1 MSDVEDENV
10 FNNQVGDEH
19 DEHDDREEREERPR
33 KHSRREEEEEDE
45 EEEEEDDEEEDDEDD
60 EEDEEDEGME
70 RGKKRAKHKHKRPA
84 VNRFLDVE
92 AEVDED
98 EDEEEDEDE
107 YARDEF
113 IADTGVEGEED
124 YDLVRRAADHARYD
138 RRVREMDDRDLE
150 QVAEDISQRYR
161 RTAVRY
167 TGEMSDVPQRL
178 LMPSVHDANLWQVR
192 VRPGKERDIVFSLM
206 RKAID
211 LEYSNRPLQILS
223 AFQRDSL
230 PGMIYVEARSAKQ
243 VSEAINGLVGVFP
256 SRGINLVPIEEM
268 ASLLQIKQQELTV
281 TPGTWVRIKRGKY
294 QGDLAQVMDIT
305 ENGEEVGLK
314 FIPRIDLNPKDDA
327 AIDGRK
333 RKKGGAGV
341 SSFSMRPPQRFFNYE
356 EVVKVYGRKAV
367 SKRNQV
373 YVFQNDT
380 YKDGFIEKDFRL
392 TALQLDDVNPTLDEI
407 TRFTRGQDGTENES
421 NVDLSIIAEASRK
434 AAISVLQPGD
444 HVEVFEGEQA
454 GVHGTVHSIEGDI
467 VTIEPVGVDF
477 DGQRIQLPARSVRKR
492 FKPGDHVKVMTGK
505 NADETGLVVSVMD
518 NVVTFLSDMTMQEV
532 SVFSK
537 DLREAAEVGT
547 GTNIV
552 GNYELHDLVQ
562 IDQQTVGVIF
572 KTERDS
578 FRVLDQNGQVRLV
591 QPHQITMRRD
601 SNRAIATDS
610 EGHELRIGDNVK
622 EIDGEG
628 RKGRVLHTHQSYYAF
643 LHNRDYPENGGVFV
657 TRARSL
663 ASLAP
668 KGNLMKLG
676 STDLSKM
683 NPALSG
689 GAGGMVGSGNIGRG
703 PRDRLIG
710 VTVTVIKGPSKGYVG
725 TIKDT
730 NGPHARVELLTGNKV
745 ITIDKEKIRRRNPD
759 GSLEPLEKSFAP
771 MGPPRTGGFGGQ
783 TPNPYN
789 QGGRTPAW
797 GQTGRTP
804 NPYSDSRTPAW
815 MASSKTPNPYAEKT
829 PAWDATARTPNPY
842 NQGGKTPAWNSSS
855 RTPNPYANGGGS
867 SAWAAG
873 GLTPG
878 RPTSWDA
885 APTPFA
891 AFTPGAAP
899 TPAPYSSMQTPFEY
913 QTPAGGAYPQTPGI
927 MSGSYGNLQPTF
939 GESSATSAL
948 HPQPHGN
955 LSRPAELPPKW
966 LLEPEFSQKR
976 GLVVE
981 VRGSF
986 GHWYGGDFEGK
997 QGVVLSVFDT
1007 HNDAFESTARVR
1019 FFNPVDPLTPILP
1032 VPVQY
1037 LWPVHPEQSGEIVI
1051 ILTGPKKGVEAR
1063 VEALESNNQMVV
1075 TTTDTFHVV
1084 DTSPDKLIRVYD
1096 IDEVG
1101 NRR

>member
-1 MSDVEDENV
+1 MSDMEDDNFVKNGERVE
-10 FNNQVGDEH
+10 EH
-19 DEHDDREEREERPR
+19 DEPEEREEREEERTR
-33 KHSRREEEEEDE
+33 KHSRREEDVDEE
-45 EEEEEDDEEEDDEDD
+45 EEEEEDDEEEDEDEE
-60 EEDEEDEGME
+60 EEDEEDEGTE
-70 RGKKRAKHKHKRPA
+70 RGKKRAKHRHKRPA

-113 IADTGVEGEED
+113 IADTGIEGEED
-124 YDLVRRAADHARYD
+124 YDMVRRAADHARYD

-167 TGEMSDVPQRL
+167 TGDMSDVPQRL

-211 LEYSNRPLQILS
+211 LEFSNRPLQILS

-281 TPGTWVRIKRGKY
+281 TPGSWVRIKRGKY
-294 QGDLAQVMDIT
+294 QGDLAQVMDVT

-327 AIDGRK
+327 SLDGRK
-333 RKKGGAGV
+333 RKKAGSGL
-341 SSFSMRPPQRFFNYE
+341 SSFNMRPPQRFFNYE

-380 YKDGFIEKDFRL
+380 YKDGFIEKDFRI

-407 TRFTRGQDGTENES
+407 TRFTRGQDGTENET

-454 GVHGTVHSIEGDI
+454 GVHGTVHSIEGD
-467 VTIEPVGVDF
+467 VVSIEPVGVEF
-477 DGQRIQLPARSVRKR
+477 DGQRIQIPARSVRKR

-505 NADETGLVVSVMD
+505 NADETGLVVSVID

-601 SNRAIATDS
+601 SNRAIAMDA

-622 EIDGEG
+622 EVDGEG
-628 RKGRVLHTHQSYYAF
+628 RKGRVLHTHQSFFAF
-643 LHNRDYPENGGVFV
+643 LHNRDYAENGGVFV

-663 ASLAP
+663 VSLAP
-668 KGNLMKLG
+668 KGNIMKLG
-676 STDLSKM
+676 NTDLSKM

-710 VTVTVIKGPSKGYVG
+710 VSVMVIKGPSKGYVG

-745 ITIDKEKIRRRNPD
+745 ITIDKEKLRRRKPD
-759 GSLEPLEKSFAP
+759 GSLEPLEKSFAI
-771 MGPPRTGGFGGQ
+771 MGPPRSGGFGGQ

-789 QGGRTPAW
+789 QGGRTPGW

-804 NPYSDSRTPAW
+804 NPYTDSRTPAW
-815 MASSKTPNPYAEKT
+815 MASSKTPNPYAEHGKT

-855 RTPNPYANGGGS
+855 RTPNPYAGGGGS

-873 GLTPG
+873 SQTPG
-878 RPTSWDA
+878 RPTNWDA

-899 TPAPYSSMQTPFEY
+899 TPAPYSSVQTPFEY
-913 QTPAGGAYPQTPGI
+913 QTPAGGAYPQTPGV
-927 MSGSYGNLQPTF
+927 MPGSYGNTEPSY
-939 GESSATSAL
+939 EPS
-948 HPQPHGN
+948 
-955 LSRPAELPPKW
+955 PKW
-966 LLEPEFSQKR
+966 LLEPEFAQKR

-981 VRGSF
+981 VRGTF
-986 GHWYGGDFEGK
+986 GGGWHGGDFEGK

-1007 HNDAFESTARVR
+1007 HNEAFESTARVR
-1019 FFNPVDPLTPILP
+1019 FFNPVDPLQPILP
-1032 VPVQY
+1032 VPVHY
-1037 LWPVHPEQSGEIVI
+1037 LWPVHPEHTGEAVVI
-1051 ILTGPKKGVEAR
+1051 LEGDSKGVEAR
-1063 VEALESNNQMVV
+1063 VEQVESNSVVV
-1075 TTTDTFHVV
+1075 TTLETYHVLDTTA
-1084 DTSPDKLIRVYD
+1084 DRLIRIYD

>member
-10 FNNQVGDEH
+10 LNSGDAVE
-19 DEHDDREEREERPR
+19 DEREEREEERPR
-33 KHSRREEEEEDE
+33 KHSRREEDEDEEEDE
-45 EEEEEDDEEEDDEDD
+45 EEEEDD
-60 EEDEEDEGME
+60 EEDEEEEDEDEDEGMQ
-70 RGKKRAKHKHKRPA
+70 RGKKRAKPQHRHKRPA

-98 EDEEEDEDE
+98 EEEEDDEDE

-113 IADTGVEGEED
+113 IADTGLEGEDD
-124 YDLVRRAADHARYD
+124 YDMVRRAADHARYD

-167 TGEMSDVPQRL
+167 TGDMSDVPQRL

-192 VRPGKERDIVFSLM
+192 VKPGKERDLVFSLM

-211 LEYSNRPLQILS
+211 LEFSTRPLQILS

-268 ASLLQIKQQELTV
+268 ASLLQIKKQELTV

-294 QGDLAQVMDIT
+294 QGDLAQVMDVT

-314 FIPRIDLNPKDDA
+314 FIPRIDLNPKDEA
-327 AIDGRK
+327 SLDGRK
-333 RKKGGAGV
+333 RKKAGAGL
-341 SSFSMRPPQRFFNYE
+341 SSFNMRPPQRFFNYE
-356 EVVKVYGRKAV
+356 EVVKVYGRKSVA
-367 SKRNQV
+367 KRNQV

-380 YKDGFIEKDFRL
+380 YKDGFIEKDFRI

-407 TRFTRGQDGTENES
+407 TRFTRGRDGTENEA

-444 HVEVFEGEQA
+444 HVEVFEGEQS
-454 GVHGTVHSIEGDI
+454 GVHGTVHSIEGDV
-467 VTIEPVGVDF
+467 VTIEPVGVEF
-477 DGQRIQLPARSVRKR
+477 DGQRIQIPARSVRKR

-505 NADETGLVVSVMD
+505 NADETGLVVSVID

-622 EIDGEG
+622 EVDGEG
-628 RKGRVLHTHQSYYAF
+628 RKGRVLHTHQSFFAF
-643 LHNRDYPENGGVFV
+643 LHNRDYAENGGVFV

-663 ASLAP
+663 VSLAP
-668 KGNLMKLG
+668 KGNVMKLG
-676 STDLSKM
+676 NTDLSKM

-710 VTVTVIKGPSKGYVG
+710 VSVMVIKGPSKGYVG

-745 ITIDKEKIRRRNPD
+745 ITIDKEKLRRRNPD
-759 GSLEPLEKSFAP
+759 GSLEPLEKSYA
-771 MGPPRTGGFGGQ
+771 MGPPRTGGFGGGQ

-789 QGGRTPAW
+789 QGGKTPAW

-804 NPYSDSRTPAW
+804 NPYNDTRTPAW
-815 MASSKTPNPYAEKT
+815 TASSRTPNPYAANHGKT

-842 NQGGKTPAWNSSS
+842 TQGGMTPGWNPSSG
-855 RTPNPYANGGGS
+855 RTPNPYANGGGGAS
-867 SAWAAG
+867 SSSSSWGASG
-873 GLTPG
+873 GMTPG
-878 RPTSWDA
+878 RPSSSSWDA

-899 TPAPYSSMQTPFEY
+899 TPAAYAAQTPFDY
-913 QTPAGGAYPQTPGI
+913 QTPAGGAYPQTPGVVA
-927 MSGSYGNLQPTF
+927 SNYSNAEPSYEPPARWLLQP
-939 GESSATSAL
+939 
-948 HPQPHGN
+948 
-955 LSRPAELPPKW
+955 
-966 LLEPEFSQKR
+966 EFVQKR

-981 VRGSF
+981 VRGTF
-986 GHWYGGDFEGK
+986 GGGWHGGDFEGK

-1007 HNDAFESTARVR
+1007 HNEQFDATARVR
-1019 FFNPVDPLTPILP
+1019 FFNPVDPLQPILP

-1037 LWPVHPEQSGEIVI
+1037 LWPVHPERAGESV
-1051 ILTGPKKGVEAR
+1051 LVLDGAHKGAEAR
-1063 VEALESNNQMVV
+1063 VEQVESDSSMVI
-1075 TTTDTFHVV
+1075 TTVETFHVLDV
-1084 DTSPDKLIRVYD
+1084 RTEQLIRYQDV
-1096 IDEVG
+1096 DEVG
-1101 NRR
+1101 NRRSG